1 MSSVDKIVSL
11 SVSRLDSANSQTCYL
26 AIAVTESGK
35 KYEGRGWYENGAKDD
50 AIAGWRKASM
60 MQTVKSDDLKK
71 KDREMQAAI
80 FSDKLDAAIN
90 LFEVDQAT
98 TTSLASKLNEQIGII
113 EKIMIDIRI
122 AAGDGLDDQ
131 LIAIAKND
139 FERGFIALEKAL
151 NINKG

>member
-11 SVSRLDSANSQTCYL
+11 NCQKFEVDGHWRAV
-26 AIAVTESGK
+26 AVTESGGR
-35 KYEGRGWYENGAKDD
+35 YEGKGWGEKEAKDD
-50 AIAGWRKASM
+50 AVAGWRKASM
-60 MQTVKSDDLKK
+60 MQTVKRDDLKK

-80 FSDKLDAAIN
+80 FSDKLDASIN
-90 LFEVDQAT
+90 FFEVDQAT
-98 TTSLASKLNEQIGII
+98 TASLASKLNEQMGVI

-122 AAGDGLDDQ
+122 AAGDGLDGQ
-131 LIAIAKND
+131 LIAIAKTD